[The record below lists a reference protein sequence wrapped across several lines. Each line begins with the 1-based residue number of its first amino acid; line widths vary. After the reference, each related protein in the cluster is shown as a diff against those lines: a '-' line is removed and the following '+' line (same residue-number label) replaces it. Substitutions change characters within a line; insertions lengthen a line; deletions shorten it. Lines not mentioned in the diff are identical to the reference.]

1 MSTTA
6 SINGVDLAYIEQG
19 RGEPVLLVHG
29 GTGDYRAWEQQMAAF
44 STGYRVIALSCR
56 GYWPNP
62 KLRPDESIT
71 LDTFVD
77 DLAQFIRALDAGP
90 VHLVGHSSPGGFG
103 SLRLAAQWPELLRT
117 LVLLEPPVFPLL
129 GVNIPPRPAQMIKL
143 LIRHPRAGIGFIK
156 FGAKGIRPAITAFQ
170 RGDDTA
176 ALRAFMAA
184 NTSDV
189 VVAAIPAEM
198 FQRFVDNVGPLE
210 AQLKAGFPQFSAADA
225 RAIPTPT
232 LLVSGAESPAHL
244 TAVTDRLTKLI
255 PDAERLTIP
264 GATHNMFNSHPTE
277 FNAGVLRFIRS
288 HSLAGR

>member
-1 MSTTA
+1 MSTATV
-6 SINGVDLAYIEQG
+6 NGVDLAYVEQG

-29 GTGDYRAWEQQMAAF
+29 GTGDYRVWEQQMDAF
-44 STGYRVIALSCR
+44 GAGHRVIALSCR
-56 GYWPNP
+56 GAWPNP
-62 KLRPDESIT
+62 KLRADESIT

-103 SLRLAAQWPELLRT
+103 GLRLAGQHPDLLRT

-129 GVNIPPRPAQMIKL
+129 GVNIPPRPAQVIKL

-156 FGAKGIRPAITAFQ
+156 FGAKGVRPAITAFQ

-184 NTSDV
+184 NTSDAV
-189 VVAAIPAEM
+189 VDGIPEAM
-198 FQRFVDNVGPLE
+198 FQRFVDNVGPLK
-210 AQLKAGFPQFSAADA
+210 AQLKAGFPPFSAADA

-232 LLVSGAESPAHL
+232 LLVSGAKSPAHI

-255 PDAERLTIP
+255 PDAERLTIR
-264 GATHNMFNSHPTE
+264 GATHNMFTSHPDE
-277 FNAGVLRFIRS
+277 FNSGVLRFIRS
-288 HSLAGR
+288 HDPAGR

>member
-1 MSTTA
+1 MSTA
-6 SINGVDLAYIEQG
+6 SVNGVDLAYVEQG

-29 GTGDYRAWEQQMAAF
+29 GTGDYRVWEQQMDAF
-44 STGYRVIALSCR
+44 GAGHRVIALSCR
-56 GYWPNP
+56 GAWPNP

-103 SLRLAAQWPELLRT
+103 GLRLAAQWPELLRT

-129 GVNIPPRPAQMIKL
+129 GVNIPPRPAQVIKL
-143 LIRHPRAGIGFIK
+143 LIRHPRAGVGFIK
-156 FGAKGIRPAITAFQ
+156 FGTKGIRPAITAFR

-184 NTSDV
+184 NTSDAV
-189 VVAAIPAEM
+189 VDGIPEAM
-198 FQRFVDNVGPLE
+198 FQRFVDNVGPLK
-210 AQLKAGFPQFSAADA
+210 AQLKAGFPPFSAADA

-232 LLVSGAESPAHL
+232 LLVSGAKSPAHI

-264 GATHNMFNSHPTE
+264 GATHNMFTSHPTE
-277 FNAGVLRFIRS
+277 FNSGVLRFIQS
-288 HSLAGR
+288 HSITGR

>member
-6 SINGVDLAYIEQG
+6 TVNGVDLAYVEQG

-29 GTGDYRAWEQQMAAF
+29 GTGDYRVWEQQMDAF
-44 STGYRVIALSCR
+44 GAGYRVIALSCR
-56 GYWPNP
+56 GAWPNP

-103 SLRLAAQWPELLRT
+103 SLRLAGQHPELLRT

-129 GVNIPPRPAQMIKL
+129 GVNIPPRPAQVIKL

-156 FGAKGIRPAITAFQ
+156 FGAKGVRPAITAFQ

-184 NTSDV
+184 NTSDA
-189 VVAAIPAEM
+189 VVAAIPEAM
-198 FQRFVDNVGPLE
+198 FQRFVDNVGPLK
-210 AQLKAGFPQFSAADA
+210 AQLKAGFPPFSAADA

-232 LLVSGAESPAHL
+232 LLVSGAKSPAHI

-255 PDAERLTIP
+255 PDAERLTIRGGNP
-264 GATHNMFNSHPTE
+264 
-277 FNAGVLRFIRS
+277 
-288 HSLAGR
+288 